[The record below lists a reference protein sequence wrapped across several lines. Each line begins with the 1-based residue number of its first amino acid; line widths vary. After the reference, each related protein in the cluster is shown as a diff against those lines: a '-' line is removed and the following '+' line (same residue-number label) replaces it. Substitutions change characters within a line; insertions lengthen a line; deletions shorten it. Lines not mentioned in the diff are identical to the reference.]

1 MKAAINQNNLI
12 IPPAKLPDGS
22 LSAAKT
28 VDLTNYQ
35 GRAARVYLSATGQ
48 VEINPP
54 ANSYWLIA
62 EAVLTPAATQ
72 QVQNGTRV
80 NTTSTMQ
87 QTARSATG
95 ATDTV
100 TLTAGQHIGKLGYA
114 WAPYLAGTDYT
125 EASGV
130 ITWLANGRQPKS
142 GDSYQVEILTD
153 ITVPAFVQQVLPLD
167 LTKAPVTLFDLPA

>member
-22 LSAAKT
+22 LSTAKT
-28 VDLTNYQ
+28 VDLTGCQ
-35 GRAARVYLSATGQ
+35 GRAARVYLSAAGQ
-48 VEINPP
+48 VEINPS

-62 EAVLTPAATQ
+62 ESALPPAATQ

-80 NTTSTMQ
+80 NISCVVQ

-100 TLTAGQHIGKLGYA
+100 TLTVGQRIGKLGYT
-114 WAPYLAGTDYT
+114 WAPYFAGTDYT
-125 EASGV
+125 ESSGV
-130 ITWLANGRQPKS
+130 ITWLAGGRQPKS
-142 GDSYQVEILTD
+142 GDSYQVEVLTD
-153 ITVPAFVQQVLPLD
+153 TTVPVFEPRPLPLD